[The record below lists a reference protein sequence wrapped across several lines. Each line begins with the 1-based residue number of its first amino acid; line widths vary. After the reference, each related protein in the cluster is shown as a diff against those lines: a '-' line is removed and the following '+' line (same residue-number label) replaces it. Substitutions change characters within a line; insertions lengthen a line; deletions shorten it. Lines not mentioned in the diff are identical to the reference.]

1 MSWVPKTEQAGGSAS
16 MQGCG
21 SQSSN
26 SSKHLTSPALYSIEW
41 LAKASIQM
49 ARYIILLLYTVI
61 SSAINGLFGQMKRGI
76 SWLNTKPEHL
86 RLMSNKKKLQ
96 FKHRM
101 LLKINALFTQAWI
114 SNTIDIMKETQCGM
128 YWYTF
133 KSQQSS
139 FILNMLWNYCI

>member
-1 MSWVPKTEQAGGSAS
+1 

-86 RLMSNKKKLQ
+86 RLMSNKKIAIQ
-96 FKHRM
+96 TQ
-101 LLKINALFTQAWI
+101 NAAQ
-114 SNTIDIMKETQCGM
+114 NK
-128 YWYTF
+128 
-133 KSQQSS
+133 
-139 FILNMLWNYCI
+139 CIIHTSMN